1 MASDNKTLGLGLQGG
16 GSHAAFTWGVLD
28 RLLDEVETGNLNIAA
43 ISGTS
48 GGALNGAVCAYGL
61 MEGPNVAK
69 RLLKKLWDASSGK
82 AQWPVEPYR
91 MLLPTDSTERWNV
104 DYSPTA
110 IFLGMAEQICSPYW
124 NPLLWDVISE
134 LIQEVITDFDRLN
147 TPNRNGPKLFVCATN
162 VNKTAL
168 RIFRSGENAQGEIT
182 PKTLMASSC
191 YPTLFR
197 AVEIDGEYYWDGKY
211 MANPSLNP
219 LVDYADDLLT
229 VLIEPLDVA
238 GEPPQDP
245 RQIVNRM
252 NEVSANASWVW
263 EMRQIELINQ
273 LLKDHQLL
281 EKDDVPEQSKH
292 KRYKHKRFHV
302 IRNDTFMEKIG
313 SASKTNPSRDFVYQ
327 LRDVGWRCA
336 DEWVSKHLKDVGK
349 KSSLDVSKEVAL
361 RLQSSS

>member
-1 MASDNKTLGLGLQGG
+1 MASDIKTLGLGLQGG
-16 GSHAAFTWGVLD
+16 GSHSAFTWGVLD

-61 MEGPNVAK
+61 MDGPEVAK
-69 RLLKKLWDASSGK
+69 RLLKKLWDASSSK

-91 MLLPTDSTERWNV
+91 MLLPADSTERWNV

-124 NPLLWDVISE
+124 NPLLWDAISE

-147 TPNRNGPKLFVCATN
+147 TPNRIGPKLFVCATN

-182 PKTLMASSC
+182 SKSLMASSC

-197 AVEIDGEYYWDGKY
+197 AVEIAGEYYWDGRY

-252 NEVSANASWVW
+252 DELSANASWVW

-273 LLKDHQLL
+273 LLKDHQFVGN
-281 EKDDVPEQSKH
+281 DDLPKQSKN
-292 KRYKHKRFHV
+292 KRYKHKHFHV

-313 SASKTNPSRDFVYQ
+313 SASKANPSRDFVYQ

-349 KSSLDVSKEVAL
+349 RSSLDVSKEVAL

>member
-1 MASDNKTLGLGLQGG
+1 MGSDNKTLGLGLQGG

-28 RLLDEVETGNLNIAA
+28 RLLDEVETGNLSIAA

-61 MEGPNVAK
+61 MDGPKVAK
-69 RLLKKLWDASSGK
+69 RLLKKLWDAASSK
-82 AQWPVEPYR
+82 SLWPVEPYR
-91 MLLPTDSTERWNV
+91 MLLAKDSPERWNV

-124 NPLLWDVISE
+124 NPLLWDVIGE
-134 LIQEVITDFDRLN
+134 LINELIPDFDRLN

-168 RIFRSGENAQGEIT
+168 RIFRSGENAPGEIT
-182 PKTLMASSC
+182 PKALMASTC
-191 YPTLFR
+191 YPTVFR
-197 AVEIDGEYYWDGKY
+197 AVEIDGEYYWDGGY

-229 VLIEPLDVA
+229 VLIAPLDVA

-245 RQIVNRM
+245 RQIFSRM
-252 NEVSANASWVW
+252 IEVSSNASWVW

-273 LLKDHQLL
+273 LLKDHKLL
-281 EKDDVPEQSKH
+281 EEDHIPEQRKL
-292 KRYKHKRFHV
+292 KRYKQKRFHV

-313 SASKTNPSRDFVYQ
+313 AASKANPSRDFVYE
-327 LRDVGWRCA
+327 LRDIGWKRA
-336 DEWVSKHLKDVGK
+336 DEWVSKHLKDVGE